1 MLVDAIE
8 ADGELDLE
16 EMEADLVSQMSEE
29 VVDKSYAYGNVGVR
43 MQKRLP
49 LRQPYE

>member
-8 ADGELDLE
+8 ADGELDFE
-16 EMEADLVSQMSEE
+16 EMESDLVSQMSEE
-29 VVDKSYAYGNVGVR
+29 VVDKSYAYGNLGVR

-49 LRQPYE
+49 LR

>member
-1 MLVDAIE
+1 MFVEAIE
-8 ADGELDLE
+8 ADGELDYATV
-16 EMEADLVSQMSEE
+16 EADLVSQMSEE
-29 VVDKSYAYGNVGVR
+29 VVDKSYAYGKLGVR